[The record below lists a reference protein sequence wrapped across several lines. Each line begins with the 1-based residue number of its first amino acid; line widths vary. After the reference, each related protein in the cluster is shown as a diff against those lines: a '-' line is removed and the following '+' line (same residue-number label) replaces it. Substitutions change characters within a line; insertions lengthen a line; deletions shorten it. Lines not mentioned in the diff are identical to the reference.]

1 MLKREDGTSEYALS
15 VYDVQVGKT
24 IAQVGVG
31 SKENEIT
38 KAPEA
43 IKLEVISKMVN
54 WRSNPSW
61 ERANGP
67 YRRAMDSGRTF
78 VT

>member
-1 MLKREDGTSEYALS
+1 MLKREDGTAEYALS

-24 IAQVGVG
+24 IAQVEVG

-43 IKLEVISKMVN
+43 IKLAKIGGKVVT
-54 WRSNPSW
+54 
-61 ERANGP
+61 GD
-67 YRRAMDSGRTF
+67 AMHTQNALRKLFWTKTGIMCLR
-78 VT
+78 